1 MQATVKRRLTKVALA
16 LVVAGYCAAP
26 AVAANGNLKSGQW
39 QIVSEQT
46 GTIQGTVP
54 WITRAA
60 DKTAD
65 TDKDHVT
72 VTIDRGDRTVVTE
85 GDKQFHVGDKVTV
98 NWAIGDTEG
107 DLDTDNAATK
117 LTVQWMRYS
126 DQNGSNPEEIG
137 TKGSNTYEIQAG
149 DADHYIGIKITP
161 TTTTGDPAV
170 ATELLL
176 KDLSTNTGGGDGT
189 APLADG
195 ANIPLYQ
202 GSMLLDP
209 TKTYDIEFTA
219 MPRDFSADASSTSMR
234 AVNST
239 DTEGDLFTD
248 PPSIAW
254 ENQEPPTM
262 SLVWADAATPDTPLS
277 PQPILNQTFCAQNL
291 AGRQLVAWAQVE
303 DENSVPALWLYTRTG
318 VPNSAVISLLSP
330 KVTLNI
336 KPAVSDPVSVSGDH
350 IDANF
355 AASKVKAGESITLT
369 VSTKACNG
377 DVAPNAAFVI
387 RREDAINRQGVVNNA
402 NPVRVGD
409 TELTTTQTEYH
420 GVTDEQGNATVVVT
434 QEQGPGVKTRLIVS
448 SQSYPTLTDNVDVIF
463 TTITSPDSDK
473 ANMYGHMLENATA
486 TLNGTTYTF
495 TRPKLAAETSG
506 NGGTVVDSN
515 ETWAQFTWSGA
526 DIATILR

>member
-72 VTIDRGDRTVVTE
+72 VTIDRGERKIVTE

-137 TKGSNTYEIQAG
+137 TKGSDTYEIQAG

-176 KDLSTNTGGGDGT
+176 KDLSTDAGGGADGDDIPEGPVVDENVHVVIYESGSTTNLLGTSTPLKTNTTYKVLLWKDKEGGTAGKYDTGEEVTSQYDYRWKFVGTSKIAGTGTGGIVNESWNDKDLVIPLTNAEAKT
-189 APLADG
+189 AFEGADG
-195 ANIPLYQ
+195 
-202 GSMLLDP
+202 
-209 TKTYDIEFTA
+209 
-219 MPRDFSADASSTSMR
+219 
-234 AVNST
+234 
-239 DTEGDLFTD
+239 
-248 PPSIAW
+248 
-254 ENQEPPTM
+254 
-262 SLVWADAATPDTPLS
+262 
-277 PQPILNQTFCAQNL
+277 
-291 AGRQLVAWAQVE
+291 
-303 DENSVPALWLYTRTG
+303 
-318 VPNSAVISLLSP
+318 
-330 KVTLNI
+330 
-336 KPAVSDPVSVSGDH
+336 
-350 IDANF
+350 
-355 AASKVKAGESITLT
+355 
-369 VSTKACNG
+369 
-377 DVAPNAAFVI
+377 
-387 RREDAINRQGVVNNA
+387 
-402 NPVRVGD
+402 
-409 TELTTTQTEYH
+409 
-420 GVTDEQGNATVVVT
+420 GVTVGTDGVQGF
-434 QEQGPGVKTRLIVS
+434 GLSIDYRRK
-448 SQSYPTLTDNVDVIF
+448 
-463 TTITSPDSDK
+463 
-473 ANMYGHMLENATA
+473 
-486 TLNGTTYTF
+486 
-495 TRPKLAAETSG
+495 
-506 NGGTVVDSN
+506 
-515 ETWAQFTWSGA
+515 
-526 DIATILR
+526 